1 MSLDTLNNHNVIYI
15 SCDTHTAQA
24 HTVHSQYTHDSDDT
38 VHGKMYLQCNCKGLY
53 RAIFALRHALN
64 ALALHSYCARV
75 MSASRER
82 IHIEFTAL
90 ILHYHYAS
98 MALLCRL

>member
-24 HTVHSQYTHDSDDT
+24 HTVHSQYTHDT

-53 RAIFALRHALN
+53 RAIFALRRALN
-64 ALALHSYCARV
+64 ASSHCTPTVLAL
-75 MSASRER
+75 
-82 IHIEFTAL
+82 
-90 ILHYHYAS
+90 
-98 MALLCRL
+98 